1 MTAANPQTRDD
12 VLKVL
17 GTIISYRWR
26 RLDAK
31 EIPVQFLPN
40 RIAVMLPAEKFTDD
54 EQVKIEGK
62 FQHLMTQKGAHAYLD
77 FVPAGHWQGL
87 ATKLDGGFN

>member
-17 GTIISYRWR
+17 GSLVSFRWR
-26 RLDAK
+26 GLDAK
-31 EIPVQFLPN
+31 DIPVHFIQN
-40 RIAVMLPAEKFTDD
+40 RIAVILPADKFTDD

-62 FQHLMTQKGAHAYLD
+62 FQHLMTQRGAHAYLD
-77 FVPAGHWQGL
+77 FTRPWNGL